1 MAMTPSAKKKLG
13 ALGIA
18 LVALAIDR
26 GLIFSGG
33 SNANAQAALGPTSA
47 TTPNATQQK
56 NSDAAPAVEVASV
69 LEALRETVAK
79 HEPQR
84 DAFRLPEILV
94 PQQESAPEPIP
105 SDDNDPAPQPHPEPS
120 APDLPSFEVTSIIA
134 ASTNDPMAVINGTP
148 IRVGQTRNG
157 ITLISVSSRS
167 ATIRYADRV
176 IRVDLNSDH

>member
-1 MAMTPSAKKKLG
+1 RSPARNRNPRSSSSWSGVSILRNNPAFFLEHPLAARRDETEGCGMAMTPSAKKKLG

-84 DAFRLPEILV
+84 DAFRLPELLV

-120 APDLPSFEVTSIIA
+120 A
-134 ASTNDPMAVINGTP
+134 
-148 IRVGQTRNG
+148 
-157 ITLISVSSRS
+157 
-167 ATIRYADRV
+167 
-176 IRVDLNSDH
+176 